1 MDMGFSGWKYT
12 LSNNIGINQMIWK
25 RLDRWLINDNWLEN
39 MPESTIT
46 HLFTTGSDHCPLLL
60 EIINNEGNHT
70 EFFKFLNCWVDKHNI
85 LGSVKTFWER
95 EVKRNSM
102 LRFHHKMK
110 KLSNCLSKWSKQ
122 EYWDISKKGKEFEA
136 WVEYVEENLMQHN
149 NIINRESLH
158 EFNAQ
163 SIRYLKLEDT
173 IMKQHSQLYWFK
185 EGDSKSK
192 FFHSLIRG
200 RRRRLFIQ
208 RIYDK
213 EELFLGDENIGNAAC

>member
-1 MDMGFSGWKYT
+1 
-12 LSNNIGINQMIWK
+12 
-25 RLDRWLINDNWLEN
+25 
-39 MPESTIT
+39 
-46 HLFTTGSDHCPLLL
+46 
-60 EIINNEGNHT
+60 
-70 EFFKFLNCWVDKHNI
+70 
-85 LGSVKTFWER
+85 
-95 EVKRNSM
+95 
-102 LRFHHKMK
+102 
-110 KLSNCLSKWSKQ
+110 
-122 EYWDISKKGKEFEA
+122 
-136 WVEYVEENLMQHN
+136 MQHN